1 MGLEPSVSI
10 PVLSLQDQATGSGGT
25 TGILNGSSVLTRKH
39 QRFIDTGREIG
50 EGIRNLNRVPPG
62 FRFGCSLNG
71 GKSSEG
77 ANCKARASKESHL
90 DERLRPRWLSRINSR
105 RFGKPN
111 TPVYIPL
118 VSRSSLAM
126 CSRVGAWRKTSG
138 GSGLTH
144 VLSKSN
150 GCPLVSTELFH
161 LQSLKL
167 ESLKADLSLLACGR
181 VMPLISGA
189 TGKYQPAS

>member
-77 ANCKARASKESHL
+77 ANCKACASKESHL

-111 TPVYIPL
+111 TSVYMPL

-126 CSRVGAWRKTSG
+126 CFRVGA
-138 GSGLTH
+138 
-144 VLSKSN
+144 
-150 GCPLVSTELFH
+150 
-161 LQSLKL
+161 
-167 ESLKADLSLLACGR
+167 
-181 VMPLISGA
+181 
-189 TGKYQPAS
+189 